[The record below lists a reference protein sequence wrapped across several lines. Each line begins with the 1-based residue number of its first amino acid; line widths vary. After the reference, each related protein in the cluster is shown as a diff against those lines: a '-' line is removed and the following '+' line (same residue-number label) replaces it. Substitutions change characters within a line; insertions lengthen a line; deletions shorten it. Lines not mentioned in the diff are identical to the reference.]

1 MHNFTISTLYYVY
14 VDCFSQI
21 LLMLSILW
29 IYAFIKDYQL
39 KWLEHIQYIKNKV
52 SKSVGILCNVQHYLD
67 QQTLLNLYYTFVNPY
82 LIYGVEIWG
91 NACNVYLD
99 PLLKLQKKVSKNYYI
114 FKSFRTYR
122 TFISKTRNFKF
133 KKLVIHHIA
142 MLMFKNSKQIVHI
155 AIHMLFARKDQYHN
169 YNTRQ
174 SRSLHPS
181 VGRGEAIYRS
191 FSFHGVNIWNYL
203 SKHIPVNV
211 TYTRF
216 DKLTKAYLL
225 NNNITYRLV

>member
-1 MHNFTISTLYYVY
+1 MY
-14 VDCFSQI
+14 
-21 LLMLSILW
+21 
-29 IYAFIKDYQL
+29 
-39 KWLEHIQYIKNKV
+39 
-52 SKSVGILCNVQHYLD
+52 
-67 QQTLLNLYYTFVNPY
+67 PY

-91 NACNVYLD
+91 NACNVYLH
-99 PLLKLQKKVSKNYYI
+99 PLTKLQKKCLRI
-114 FKSFRTYR
+114 I
-122 TFISKTRNFKF
+122 TFLSYLEHTEPFFQKLEILNF
-133 KKLVIHHIA
+133 KKLVIHRIT
-142 MLMFKNSKQIVHI
+142 MLVFTNSRQIVPI
-155 AIHMLFARKDQYHN
+155 AIHMLFARNVQYHN

-216 DKLTKAYLL
+216 NKLTKAYLL
-225 NNNITYRLV
+225 NNNMTYRLVYRYDIQYMFVYCFIIIVAPTYWGIFFYFFIFFYFLYFIICFCY